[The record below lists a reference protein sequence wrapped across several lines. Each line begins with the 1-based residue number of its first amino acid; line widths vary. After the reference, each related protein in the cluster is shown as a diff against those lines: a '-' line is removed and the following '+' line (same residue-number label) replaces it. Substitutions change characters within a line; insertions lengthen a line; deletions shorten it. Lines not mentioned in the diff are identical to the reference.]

1 MRGEAEVL
9 YSSRLS
15 LLYKIIDNSPFR
27 VVVNIKDVFADI
39 VKQVKIEIL
48 NSAFFKLFFKNI
60 CGVVAF
66 AYLMPGIFVRKKI

>member
-1 MRGEAEVL
+1 MAEKDIMEKTL
-9 YSSRLS
+9 ESHE
-15 LLYKIIDNSPFR
+15 
-27 VVVNIKDVFADI
+27 DVFADI